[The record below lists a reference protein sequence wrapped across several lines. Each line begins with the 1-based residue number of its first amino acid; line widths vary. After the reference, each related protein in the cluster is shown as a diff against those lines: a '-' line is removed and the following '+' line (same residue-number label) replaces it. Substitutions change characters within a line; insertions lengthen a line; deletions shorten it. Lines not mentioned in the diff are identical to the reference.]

1 MASVIEGSKSVST
14 TSSMFVAPFYANMDV
29 SANSSIQ
36 VSTQQTVTMSY
47 DLSFNYTLDEVDSAN
62 LVNAFVLSQD
72 ASGSLV
78 ADISNNANFISVM
91 RKVILDASNN
101 DTFALSRVLYNKIF
115 TDLSGVY
122 GDNIANDLESEYKL
136 TVTVDA
142 SGGATNLWNDMKAER
157 EYPSTIALQIPNSNF
172 LAYCDASENIH
183 TNALPLLKDDVLVFL
198 FAVQTVT
205 NVETAV
211 ELTPISVADYYGTS
225 VTGLTGPSGGSN
237 GNAATNS
244 YKPVKNNVEKKIQA
258 VAFFV
263 KVTGSVTLA
272 QLDPS
277 VAATYGTPS
286 DKLIGGARVATPTFA
301 NTATPANSGGVI
313 SGNTGTNNVQPV

>member
-1 MASVIEGSKSVST
+1 MASVIEGSKTVST
-14 TSSMFVAPFYANMDV
+14 TSSMFVAPFYANIDV

-47 DLSFNYTLDEVDSAN
+47 DLSFNYTLDEVDSAK

-72 ASGSLV
+72 ASGSLI
-78 ADISNNANFISVM
+78 ADVSNNTDFIGVM

-122 GDNIANDLESEYKL
+122 GDNIANDLESDYKL

-142 SGGATNLWNDMKAER
+142 SGGATNLWDDMKAEP

-183 TNALPLLKDDVLVFL
+183 TNALPLVSDDVLVFL

-211 ELTPISVADYYGTS
+211 ELTPVNVADYYGTS
-225 VTGLTGPSGGSN
+225 VTGLTGPATTPSN

-244 YKPVKNNVEKKIQA
+244 YKPVTNTVEKKIQA

-272 QLDPS
+272 QLDPT

-301 NTATPANSGGVI
+301 DTATPANSGGVI
-313 SGNTGTNNVQPV
+313 SGNTGTNNIR